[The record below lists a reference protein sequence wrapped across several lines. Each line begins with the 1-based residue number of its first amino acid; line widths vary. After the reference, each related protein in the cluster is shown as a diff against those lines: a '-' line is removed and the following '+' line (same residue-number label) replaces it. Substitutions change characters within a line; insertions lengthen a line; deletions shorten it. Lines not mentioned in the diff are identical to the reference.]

1 MQINLF
7 KNKPYGIRFSV
18 LLRGPGEARIPP
30 PSSSPFQVLKA
41 ESRLKQI
48 MIFLTQLISHFT
60 CSSPR
65 CCYGLPRVKKEYS
78 STIQVPV

>member
-41 ESRLKQI
+41 ESRLKANND
-48 MIFLTQLISHFT
+48 FLDTTYISFYLQQPQMLLWIT
-60 CSSPR
+60 VS
-65 CCYGLPRVKKEYS
+65 
-78 STIQVPV
+78 